1 MYRYYDEKTKQNFLH
16 IGPQLYL
23 PAAIYVTTRSECR
36 LKEKMYTEAQ
46 AVREAQKR
54 LSLFL
59 DEYRAKGVEV
69 VEDRVE
75 IRCEDGTCTAKGKI
89 ILREA
94 FGKIQEIT
102 APPDGAAGP
111 AEERG
116 EEAGE

>member
-1 MYRYYDEKTKQNFLH
+1 MGEKDRPLEKEGVPLH
-16 IGPQLYL
+16 ILNL
-23 PAAIYVTTRSECR
+23 NRSQE
-36 LKEKMYTEAQ
+36 LLQ

-102 APPDGAAGP
+102 APPDGTTKKAGNNIKK
-111 AEERG
+111 
-116 EEAGE
+116 